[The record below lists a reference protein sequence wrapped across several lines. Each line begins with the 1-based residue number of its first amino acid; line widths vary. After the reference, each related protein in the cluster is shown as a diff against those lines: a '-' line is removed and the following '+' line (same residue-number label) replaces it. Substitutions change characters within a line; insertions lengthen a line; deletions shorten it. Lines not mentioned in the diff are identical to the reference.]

1 MVSAAFK
8 IVTSLTDQRG
18 SFILFKSIISQAFRF
33 YIEKIIIPIHFETS
47 FRSCIPGSLI
57 KLYLFSWKFYLKRTT
72 ALIMSVTASE
82 GNKLIRLNPSKIM
95 DVLAGSLVEKLPR
108 FKNVIIVLG

>member
-1 MVSAAFK
+1 MGVSSCLNRSLRKTVNRRLKAF
-8 IVTSLTDQRG
+8 TS
-18 SFILFKSIISQAFRF
+18 SQAFRF

-57 KLYLFSWKFYLKRTT
+57 KLYLFSWKFHLKRTT

-95 DVLAGSLVEKLPR
+95 DVLAGSLVGKLPR

>member
-1 MVSAAFK
+1 MGVSSCLNRSLRKTVSRLKAF
-8 IVTSLTDQRG
+8 TS
-18 SFILFKSIISQAFRF
+18 SQAFRF

-72 ALIMSVTASE
+72 ALIMSVAASE
-82 GNKLIRLNPSKIM
+82 GNKLIRLNPSRIM
-95 DVLAGSLVEKLPR
+95 DVLAGSLVGKLPR
-108 FKNVIIVLG
+108 FTNVIIVLG